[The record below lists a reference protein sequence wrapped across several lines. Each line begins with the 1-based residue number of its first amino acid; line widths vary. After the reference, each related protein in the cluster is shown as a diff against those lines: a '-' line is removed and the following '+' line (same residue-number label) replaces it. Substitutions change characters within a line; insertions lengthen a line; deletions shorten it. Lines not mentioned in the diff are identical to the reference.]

1 MKIENEKEYK
11 FVEMNFTFSYN
22 ISFKKIFFL

>member
-22 ISFKKIFFL
+22 ISIINILLY